1 MKYLR
6 ITSYKYETVSDEYF
20 YLPLL
25 AEAPDFATDRYCLTN
40 GSLIIYSGFMWDGT
54 SGPTI
59 DTKNTMIPGLV
70 HDVLYRAIR
79 EGFLDPSFK
88 PVADTIFR
96 DLMLTTSKKSL
107 WARIRANYF
116 YQGVNLFG
124 FLSIKPRKEHEVLS
138 A

>member
-1 MKYLR
+1 MDYIR
-6 ITSYKYETVSDEYF
+6 ITSYKYETMEDEF
-20 YLPLL
+20 FHLL
-25 AEAPDFATDRYCLTN
+25 DLEEAPDFATDRYCLTN
-40 GSLIIYSGFMWDGT
+40 GSLIIYAGFMWDGT

-96 DLMLTTSKKSL
+96 DLMLTTSKKGL

-116 YQGVNLFG
+116 YQGVKLFG
-124 FLSIKPRKEHEVLS
+124 FLSIKPRKEHKVLS